1 MRQTVFDASQTFK
14 VGRKRASK
22 NFPQARAITHIS
34 SVTIA
39 RKRDNS

>member
-22 NFPQARAITHIS
+22 NFPQSRAIINLVGDNS
-34 SVTIA
+34 D
-39 RKRDNS
+39 KRDNS